1 MGWGIGFVGR
11 MFMLVTLLSAFFVI
25 ILEGLGAV
33 ATGLGNWKK

>member
-1 MGWGIGFVGR
+1 MGNWVCGAHVHVGD
-11 MFMLVTLLSAFFVI
+11 FAICFFVI